1 MKERNFYSDEFEEL
15 IRQKT
20 GQFKMYPSD
29 KVWKEIY
36 NSLHTRRRRF
46 VMGMSVLIGGIL
58 IVAAF
63 ELLQPSKHA
72 ESVIKIAITDLPK
85 TSPASAVGSFI
96 DFKKASLLR
105 QGAAVASQTAH
116 VPGQQNDQLAS
127 LFNEEVS
134 PGPAEVVVAYTDP
147 ASYFISTSPEIPSGS
162 ASNLSQ
168 AATPSPID
176 NSEVRAAVHGSME
189 DPSTL
194 VSLHLPAPEPGVSA
208 LPGTGVQQEAKK
220 SSLSPLLANPDHQ
233 SAADKLQS
241 NWLQDYA
248 VEHLTPIREH
258 RLGLQVYFSPT
269 VNYRNLAGANYDASK
284 TTVQNVPVALV
295 HFGNVNNFVDHSPAI
310 GYEAGTSILY
320 RITRN
325 LTFKAGVQFNYS
337 KYNILAYSSGV
348 ELGTIALSSPYVSY
362 LGYLADSVS
371 SYTNVRNF
379 GGKSRIT
386 LQNKYYQLS
395 APLGFEYR
403 LLGSGKLQVV
413 VAGTIQP
420 TYLLNRNSYL
430 LTSDYM
436 SYVKEPSLFRRWNVN
451 GAAEAYLAYQAGGIR
466 WQIGPQFRY
475 QLLSTYTDDY
485 PLKENLKEYGIK
497 IGISKI
503 IR

>member
-1 MKERNFYSDEFEEL
+1 MERNFYSDEFEEL
-15 IRQKT
+15 ISQKT

-46 VMGMSVLIGGIL
+46 VIGMSVLIGGIL
-58 IVAAF
+58 IVAAV
-63 ELLQPSKHA
+63 ELLQPTKHS
-72 ESVIKIAITDLPK
+72 ENIVKIAFTDLPK
-85 TSPASAVGSFI
+85 SNSATGAIGAFI
-96 DFKKASLLR
+96 DFKNASLLR
-105 QGAAVASQTAH
+105 PAGPAGSLATAGSSPLDNPLSSPLNEGARVA
-116 VPGQQNDQLAS
+116 
-127 LFNEEVS
+127 
-134 PGPAEVVVAYTDP
+134 PAEVVVAYTDP
-147 ASYFISTSPEIPSGS
+147 ASYFISESPELPSGS
-162 ASNLSQ
+162 ASNLSP
-168 AATPSPID
+168 APVPGTSSNPEAKSPI
-176 NSEVRAAVHGSME
+176 AAGVETLGSSIQVHVPLAAAPNNGASPGS
-189 DPSTL
+189 
-194 VSLHLPAPEPGVSA
+194 
-208 LPGTGVQQEAKK
+208 GTQADAKK
-220 SSLSPLLANPDHQ
+220 SSLPGLVNPQ
-233 SAADKLQS
+233 TNSQDKIQS

-248 VEHLTPIREH
+248 LEHLTPIREH
-258 RLGLQVYFSPT
+258 RVGVQVYFSPT
-269 VNYRNLAGANYDASK
+269 VNYRNLSGANYDASK
-284 TTVQNVPVALV
+284 TTVQNVPIALV
-295 HFGNVNNFVDHSPAI
+295 HFGDVNNFVDHSPAI

-320 RITRN
+320 RISRN
-325 LTFKAGVQFNYS
+325 LTFKAGAQFNFS
-337 KYNILAYSSGV
+337 KYNILAYSSAV
-348 ELGTIALSSPYVSY
+348 ELGTIALNSPYVSY

-403 LLGSGKLQVV
+403 LLGNGKLQVV
-413 VAGTIQP
+413 VAASVQP

-451 GAAEAYLAYQAGGIR
+451 GAAEAYLAYQAGGLR

-475 QLLSTYTDDY
+475 QMLSTYTDDY

-503 IR
+503 LR